1 MGENDSL
8 FPLTYHTTHQN
19 LTKCHYTLINE
30 SEENS
35 PPSLLFMTLLYFTSM
50 ERLFS
55 PAHATNQDHPDDNL
69 VSNSCNLSYIYM
81 ILEVSIENF
90 KPKTYYTIPPFG

>member
-1 MGENDSL
+1 MIE
-8 FPLTYHTTHQN
+8 T
-19 LTKCHYTLINE
+19 IN
-30 SEENS
+30 
-35 PPSLLFMTLLYFTSM
+35 
-50 ERLFS
+50 

-69 VSNSCNLSYIYM
+69 VSSSCNLSYIYM